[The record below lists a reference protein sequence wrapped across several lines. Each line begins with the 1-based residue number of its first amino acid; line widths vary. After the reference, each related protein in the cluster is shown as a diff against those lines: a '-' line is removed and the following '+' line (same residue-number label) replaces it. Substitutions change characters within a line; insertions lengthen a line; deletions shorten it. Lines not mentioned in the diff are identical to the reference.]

1 MNKFSEA
8 QYFNRPGTAAL
19 HASEPK
25 TKHRQ
30 RRHYDCLPG
39 TDKAKENALIAK
51 IVQRKPRQDV
61 PLKDQL
67 FPKAIIESATNKN
80 KRVGTSKKPSAT

>member
-8 QYFNRPGTAAL
+8 QYFNRPGTAVL

-25 TKHRQ
+25 GKHRQ
-30 RRHYDCLPG
+30 RRHYDCVPG
-39 TDKAKENALIAK
+39 SDKAKENALIAK
-51 IVQRKPRQDV
+51 IVQRMPRQDV

-67 FPKAIIESATNKN
+67 FPKAIIESATNKT
-80 KRVGTSKKPSAT
+80 KRLSTAKKLGSS